1 MSAENPAPAVR
12 ARSVRWV
19 GRQAVVARL
28 DGLDAVLTLQRVLLE
43 QPLRGQVDVI
53 AGAETV
59 TVLAEST
66 AAARRIRAWLE
77 EVEIQPRASQNGAL
91 ILIDT
96 LYDGEDLAEVAR
108 LTGLSVDAVV
118 TAHSTQMWTVAFAG
132 FAPGFGYLVGEN
144 RSLSVP
150 RRQEPRTA
158 VPAGAVGLAGEYS
171 AVYPRQSPG
180 GWQLIGRTAQ
190 PMWNLEWER
199 PALLSPGDR
208 VQFRPVREL
217 VEVSDASPNV
227 HEEIAP
233 HLPAPQVR
241 VTQGIRVRSPGILSL
256 LQDLGRPG
264 FARWGVGASGAADI
278 GSLRRGNRL
287 VGNRPSAASIEV
299 AYGGLSVQALG
310 DQVLAVTGAP
320 LPLTVASSDR
330 SDWHPSMATPFV
342 LRDRETL
349 TLHAPEKGVRSY
361 LSVRGGFE
369 ADAVLGSRSTDTLSG
384 LGPPPVSAG
393 TVYPIAPDADTGS
406 VGWDE
411 IEPDFPGTGVTELE
425 VLPGPGAEWFGDD
438 GLARLTGQ
446 DWLVTPQSNRVGM
459 RLEGDPIQRVRSGE
473 LPSEGLV
480 TGAIQIPPAGLPVL
494 FLADHPVTG
503 GYPVIAV
510 VAPEYLDQVAQI
522 PIGGSIR
529 FRIATASESGA
540 LYV

>member
-1 MSAENPAPAVR
+1 MNADNPAPAVR
-12 ARSVRWV
+12 VRSVRPV
-19 GRQAVVARL
+19 GPQAVVARL
-28 DGLDAVLTLQRVLLE
+28 DGVDAVLALQRVLLE
-43 QPLRGQVDVI
+43 EPLRGQVDVV

-66 AAARRIRAWLE
+66 TAAGRIRAWLE
-77 EVEIQPRASQNGAL
+77 DIEIQPTASPSGAL
-91 ILIDT
+91 VLIDT

-108 LTGLSVDAVV
+108 LTSLSVDAVV
-118 TAHSTQMWTVAFAG
+118 TAHSTQTWTVAFAG

-144 RSLSVP
+144 RRLSVP
-150 RRQEPRTA
+150 RREEPRTA

-217 VEVSDASPNV
+217 VEISDA
-227 HEEIAP
+227 AP
-233 HLPAPQVR
+233 KAHGEGASHVPVTR
-241 VTQGIRVRSPGILSL
+241 VPVPHGLRVMSPGILSV

-264 FARWGVGASGAADI
+264 FARWGVGASGAADV

-287 VGNRPSAASIEV
+287 VGNRPVAASIEV
-299 AYGGLSVQALG
+299 AYGGLAVQALG

-320 LPLTVASSDR
+320 LPLTVASPSR
-330 SDWHPSMATPFV
+330 SAWHPSMATPFV

-349 TLHAPEKGVRSY
+349 TLHTPETGVRSY

-384 LGPPPVSAG
+384 LGPAPVTAG
-393 TVYPIAPDADTGS
+393 TAYPIASDADTAS

-411 IEPDFPGTGVTELE
+411 IEPEFPGTGVTELK
-425 VLPGPGAEWFGDD
+425 VVPGPGAEWFGGA

-459 RLEGDPIQRVRSGE
+459 KLQGDPIERVRPGE
-473 LPSEGLV
+473 LPSSGIV
-480 TGAIQIPPAGLPVL
+480 TGAIQVPPAGLPVL

-510 VAPEYLDQVAQI
+510 VVPEDLDTAAQI

-529 FRIATASESGA
+529 FRLSAASEH
-540 LYV
+540 